1 MLFSGTAL
9 TSPQGFAFNVPRQWT
24 DRLRFTLGP
33 TVTRSVTTD
42 GGMKLTA
49 SVSGGFL
56 YQTAPVTALD
66 AQIFTA
72 PVLGQT
78 APAGGAGAFAEV
90 GVYASLTRWLTGF
103 VRWHGEA
110 REHAH
115 SNQVSGGLSVTF

>member
-1 MLFSGTAL
+1 M
-9 TSPQGFAFNVPRQWT
+9 PRQWT

-33 TVTRSVTTD
+33 TVTRTITTD
-42 GGMKLTA
+42 RGVKLTA
-49 SVSGGFL
+49 SVAGGFL

-66 AQIFTA
+66 ALVFTA
-72 PVLGQT
+72 PTLGQT
-78 APAGGAGAFAEV
+78 APAGGAGGFADV
-90 GVYASLTRWLTGF
+90 GVYASLTNWLTGF